1 MSTRLLAI
9 LKKEFTQMLRDRM
22 TLFIMI
28 AMPFFQLLIFGYA
41 IDTDVKH
48 LSAVVYDQSL
58 SADSREFLDSL
69 TATNYYDIAYVATS
83 YNEVEERIQKG
94 EAKVGVIIPATY
106 ASALKH
112 NHPTEVQVIVDATDP
127 TSAMSAIST
136 AQLVGQN
143 KSQQIMVKK
152 LYQSGISTVK
162 NATAIDIRI
171 RPWYNPDFVTAFYM
185 VPGISGTI
193 LTLTMLIFT
202 SLSIVRERE
211 QGTLEQLIVTPLKSS
226 ELMLGKILPYVLVG
240 YIQLTILVLTGVIVF
255 QVPVGGS
262 ILLLYA
268 LTSLFIMAT
277 LGLGLFVSNMAKNQM
292 QGMMM
297 AAFILLPSI
306 MLSGF
311 VFPRESMPKFF
322 YYLGGLF
329 PLTFYLQII
338 RGILLKGVTI
348 GYLWKPVLA
357 LSLFSAVILTMSVM
371 RFKKRLE

>member
-28 AMPFFQLLIFGYA
+28 AVPFFQLLIYGYA

>member
-28 AMPFFQLLIFGYA
+28 AMPFVQLLVYGYA

-83 YNEVEERIQKG
+83 YKEVDDRLQKG

-106 ASALKH
+106 ASDLKH

-143 KSQQIMVKK
+143 KSQQIMIKK
-152 LYQSGISTVK
+152 LYQSGMSTVK

-240 YIQLTILVLTGVIVF
+240 YIQLTVLVLTGVIVF

-322 YYLGGLF
+322 YYLGGFF

-357 LSLFSAVILTMSVM
+357 LSVFSAVILTMSVM

>member
-28 AMPFFQLLIFGYA
+28 AMPFVQLLVFGYA

-83 YNEVEERIQKG
+83 YKEVDDRLQKG

-106 ASALKH
+106 ASDLKH

-143 KSQQIMVKK
+143 KSQQIMIKK
-152 LYQSGISTVK
+152 LYQSGMSTVK

-240 YIQLTILVLTGVIVF
+240 YIQLTVLVLTGVIVF

-357 LSLFSAVILTMSVM
+357 LSVFSAVILTMSVM

>member
-28 AMPFFQLLIFGYA
+28 AMPFVQLLVYGYA
-41 IDTDVKH
+41 INTDVKH

-83 YNEVEERIQKG
+83 YKEVDDRLQKG

-106 ASALKH
+106 ASDLKH

-143 KSQQIMVKK
+143 KSQQIMIKK

-240 YIQLTILVLTGVIVF
+240 YIQLTVLVLTGVIVF

-322 YYLGGLF
+322 YYLGGFF

>member
-28 AMPFFQLLIFGYA
+28 AMPFVQLLVYGYA
-41 IDTDVKH
+41 INTDVKH

-83 YNEVEERIQKG
+83 YKEVDDRLQKG

-106 ASALKH
+106 ASDLKH

-152 LYQSGISTVK
+152 LYQSGISTLK

-240 YIQLTILVLTGVIVF
+240 YIQLTVLVLTGVIVF

-322 YYLGGLF
+322 YYLGGFF

-357 LSLFSAVILTMSVM
+357 LSVFSAVILTMSVM

>member
-329 PLTFYLQII
+329 PLTFYPQII

>member
-28 AMPFFQLLIFGYA
+28 AMPFVQLLVFGYA

-83 YNEVEERIQKG
+83 YKEVDDRLQKG

-106 ASALKH
+106 ASDLKH

-143 KSQQIMVKK
+143 KSQQIMIKK
-152 LYQSGISTVK
+152 LYQSGMSTVK

-240 YIQLTILVLTGVIVF
+240 YIQLTVLVLTGVIVF

-322 YYLGGLF
+322 YYLGGFF

-357 LSLFSAVILTMSVM
+357 LSVFSAVILTMSVM

>member
-1 MSTRLLAI
+1 
-9 LKKEFTQMLRDRM
+9 
-22 TLFIMI
+22 MI
-28 AMPFFQLLIFGYA
+28 
-41 IDTDVKH
+41 
-48 LSAVVYDQSL
+48 
-58 SADSREFLDSL
+58 
-69 TATNYYDIAYVATS
+69 
-83 YNEVEERIQKG
+83 
-94 EAKVGVIIPATY
+94 
-106 ASALKH
+106 
-112 NHPTEVQVIVDATDP
+112 
-127 TSAMSAIST
+127 
-136 AQLVGQN
+136 
-143 KSQQIMVKK
+143 KK
-152 LYQSGISTVK
+152 LYQSGMSTVK

-240 YIQLTILVLTGVIVF
+240 YIQLTVLVLTGVIVF

-322 YYLGGLF
+322 YYLGELF

-357 LSLFSAVILTMSVM
+357 LSVFSAVILTMSVM

>member
-28 AMPFFQLLIFGYA
+28 AMPFVQLLVYGYA
-41 IDTDVKH
+41 INTDVKH

-83 YNEVEERIQKG
+83 YKEVDDRLQKG

-106 ASALKH
+106 ASDLKH

-143 KSQQIMVKK
+143 KSQQIMIKK
-152 LYQSGISTVK
+152 LYQSGMSTVK

-240 YIQLTILVLTGVIVF
+240 YIQLTVLVLTGVIVF

-322 YYLGGLF
+322 YYLGGFF

-357 LSLFSAVILTMSVM
+357 LSVFSAVILTMSVM

>member
-28 AMPFFQLLIFGYA
+28 AMPFFQLLVFGYA

-48 LSAVVYDQSL
+48 LSAVVYDKSL

-106 ASALKH
+106 ASDLKH

-127 TSAMSAIST
+127 TSALSAIST

-152 LYQSGISTVK
+152 LYQSGISTLK

-240 YIQLTILVLTGVIVF
+240 YIQLTVLVLTGVIVF

-322 YYLGGLF
+322 YYLGGFF

-357 LSLFSAVILTMSVM
+357 LSVFSAVILTMSVM

>member
-28 AMPFFQLLIFGYA
+28 AMPFFQLLIYGYA

>member
-28 AMPFFQLLIFGYA
+28 AMPFVQLLVYGYA
-41 IDTDVKH
+41 INTDVKH

-83 YNEVEERIQKG
+83 YKEVDDRLQKG

-106 ASALKH
+106 ASDLKH

-143 KSQQIMVKK
+143 KSQQIMIKK

-240 YIQLTILVLTGVIVF
+240 YIQLTVLVLTGVIVF

-322 YYLGGLF
+322 YYLGGFF

-357 LSLFSAVILTMSVM
+357 LSVFSAVILTMSVM